1 MKTIATEGTMLII
14 ATYEIDSA
22 PIPKPCYYSD
32 LSKNNTDIKLIV
44 LNTPFVIIYTIKKF
58 LKYLVLKTNFVIP
71 QSVV

>member
-22 PIPKPCYYSD
+22 PIPKPFYYLD
-32 LSKNNTDIKLIV
+32 LSKYNTDIKFIV
-44 LNTPFVIIYTIKKF
+44 LNTPFVNIYTTKKF